1 MKREEKQ
8 YKRLN
13 LVEEKRGDDE
23 KKKASS
29 IHSHHRSILQT
40 KKYDFLPNAA
50 SVSSSL
56 EMMLDKRCWRGA
68 TAVLFSNAIKRYQLK
83 INR

>member
-1 MKREEKQ
+1 MMKRRKPAQ
-8 YKRLN
+8 YIAIIE
-13 LVEEKRGDDE
+13 V
-23 KKKASS
+23 SYS
-29 IHSHHRSILQT
+29 Q
-40 KKYDFLPNAA
+40 KKYDFLPNAV

>member
-1 MKREEKQ
+1 MKRRKPAQ
-8 YKRLN
+8 YIAIIE
-13 LVEEKRGDDE
+13 V
-23 KKKASS
+23 SYS
-29 IHSHHRSILQT
+29 Q

>member
-1 MKREEKQ
+1 MMKRRKPAQ
-8 YKRLN
+8 YIAITE
-13 LVEEKRGDDE
+13 V
-23 KKKASS
+23 SYS
-29 IHSHHRSILQT
+29 Q

-68 TAVLFSNAIKRYQLK
+68 TAVALFSNAKKRDQL
-83 INR
+83 

>member
-29 IHSHHRSILQT
+29 IHSHHRSILQP

-68 TAVLFSNAIKRYQLK
+68 TAVVLFSNAIKRDQL
-83 INR
+83 